1 MLEVQG
7 VRHSFGGLQAVD
19 EVDLEVSEGEIVGL
33 IGPNGAG
40 KTTLFNC
47 ITGTIRPQAGS
58 VRLRG
63 EQLVGLRP
71 HRVAR
76 MGLIRSFQIPR
87 TFEKMTI
94 LENMLLGSQERRD
107 TNLARTMVD
116 PFGTRRRERQT
127 AAEAIDLLEEFGF
140 AHLAQEFASV
150 LSGGQRK
157 LLGLARSL
165 MSHPSLLLLDEPAA
179 GVNPT
184 LAGEIAEKLLDL
196 RERGI
201 TLLVIEHNL
210 RFLERIADR
219 VMVMAQG
226 RVLTG
231 GTMEEIRAHPEVLEA
246 YLGASVARGPTAN

>member
-1 MLEVQG
+1 MLEVEG
-7 VRHSFGGLQAVD
+7 VMRSFGGLQAVD
-19 EVDLEVSEGEIVGL
+19 RADLEVGEGEIVGL

-47 ITGTIRPQAGS
+47 ITGAIRPQAGS
-58 VRLRG
+58 IRFRG
-63 EQLVGLRP
+63 KDLVGLRP
-71 HRVAR
+71 HRIAR
-76 MGLIRSFQIPR
+76 LGLIRSFQIPR

-94 LENMLLGSQERRD
+94 LENMLLGSEDRRD

-116 PFGTRRRERQT
+116 PFGARRRERHT
-127 AAEAIDLLEEFGF
+127 ATEAIDRLDEFGF
-140 AHLAQEFASV
+140 AHLAQEFASA

-157 LLGLARSL
+157 LLELASAL

-184 LAGEIAEKLLDL
+184 LAAEIADKLLGL
-196 RERGI
+196 REVGI

-210 RFLERIADR
+210 GFLELIADR

-226 RVLTG
+226 RMLTG
-231 GTMEEIRAHPEVLEA
+231 GTMDEIRAHPEVLEV
-246 YLGASVARGPTAN
+246 YLGASVR